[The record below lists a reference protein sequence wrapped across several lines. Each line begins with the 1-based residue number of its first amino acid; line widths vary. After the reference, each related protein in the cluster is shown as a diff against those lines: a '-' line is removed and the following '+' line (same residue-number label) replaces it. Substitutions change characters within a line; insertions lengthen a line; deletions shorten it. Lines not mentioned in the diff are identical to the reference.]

1 MAKEEKTEEAED
13 GEEGEGGSGK
23 KKMIIIIVGAV
34 LLIAISVGAALFF
47 MGGDDVTEE
56 DAAGEV
62 VEEEVKGDPIYIK
75 IKPAFTVNL
84 DPNDPVGFLQVGIQ
98 ILTYSEDVGEELT
111 THMPLIKNNLF
122 TMFGLQKSADLRN
135 AEGKEKLQKEVLETV
150 QDIID
155 KYGSGGE
162 VENIFFT
169 DFVMQ

>member
-1 MAKEEKTEEAED
+1 MAKEQKTEEAED
-13 GEEGEGGSGK
+13 GEEGSGGK
-23 KKMIIIIVGAV
+23 KKMMMIIGGAV
-34 LLIAISVGAALFF
+34 LLIGIAVGATLFL
-47 MGGDDVTEE
+47 MGGDE
-56 DAAGEV
+56 DASDAATEEV
-62 VEEEVKGDPIYIK
+62 VEVEPKGDPVYIE

-98 ILTYSEDVGEELT
+98 ILTYSDEVGEELT

-122 TMFGLQKSADLRN
+122 TMFGLQKSADLRTS
-135 AEGKEKLQKEVLETV
+135 EGKAKLQQQVLETV
-150 QDIID
+150 QDVID